1 MLLLEEDGSGM
12 ELFGIEYLIP
22 VHREFKEQ
30 MVLKDL
36 REPKVQQEHKVF
48 KELLE
53 LKVFKDLLVL
63 QVHKVI

>member
-12 ELFGIEYLIP
+12 ELFGRGYQIL
-22 VHREFKEQ
+22 VHKVFKEQ
-30 MVLKDL
+30 MVLK
-36 REPKVQQEHKVF
+36 VQQEHKVL